1 MKLKQHLIPVLIF
14 TAIALLFLAACL
26 IPMIRSDYASAVPEA
41 LQMFMVNFLCLYIV
55 YAGILF
61 LNHFVAPDKT
71 MMTMSFLLMTLLL
84 QSGNSVSLP
93 LLEYV
98 SGRELSE
105 ATGMAQDYLKY
116 TIIFLGSSAFSM
128 GLMAAAPAIL
138 LRKQKVTV
146 ILSGVMNLILAGI
159 LFVFHGDY
167 GTTTIAD
174 IQVGLPILAYMLVIF
189 AFYWHVFHH
198 NRSTTRS
205 YFPHHP
211 HWAAILHY
219 ASLAALLG
227 GYALSKEL
235 GIPFFFVMACVLW
248 IMFYSNKKGLK
259 RFIPLVISGAV
270 IGAALIYYNVAYKP
284 LTDEEAQ
291 EAQQTM
297 GVIMGMIMDVI
308 SSLCAKLHDRVFE
321 LAPQSQTAIERVH
334 SAGLFGAMDY
344 RLLGEART
352 DFSIVTN
359 THFLGGVWLVSLL
372 MLIGAVA
379 VFSNMFF
386 RKHENT
392 RRMNVLPS
400 LGLTMIFCL
409 CLWNIIS
416 NLGLIGMVGVS
427 CYASGYG
434 KTVYILSGMLFGFVM
449 YPTDINRLLFKGKSG
464 KTRKTKKEAV
474 NV

>member
-189 AFYWHVFHH
+189 AFYWHVFL
-198 NRSTTRS
+198 NSRSNTRQ
-205 YFPHHP
+205 YFPRHP
-211 HWAAILHY
+211 KLAAGLHY
-219 ASLAALLG
+219 TSLVLLLG
-227 GYALSKEL
+227 SYMASGEF
-235 GIPFFFVMACVLW
+235 GIPFFFVMACVFWTLTYSDLKW
-248 IMFYSNKKGLK
+248 WKRLIPALVCGGAIGAMLTFYKKVYEPLDAEGRKGLG
-259 RFIPLVISGAV
+259 LVG
-270 IGAALIYYNVAYKP
+270 N
-284 LTDEEAQ
+284 
-291 EAQQTM
+291 
-297 GVIMGMIMDVI
+297 
-308 SSLCAKLHDRVFE
+308 LCAKLHDRVFE

-352 DFSIVTN
+352 DFSIATN
-359 THFLGGVWLVSLL
+359 THFLGGVWLVILLL
-372 MLIGAVA
+372 MIGAVA

-386 RKHENT
+386 RKHRDV
-392 RRMNVLPS
+392 RRMNILPS
-400 LGLTMIFCL
+400 LGLTQIFCL

-416 NLGLIGMVGVS
+416 NLGLIGVVGVS